1 MPDEAEIA
9 TLRRTAETPLVRPSE
24 RVAAR
29 RKLAEMGLTL
39 HRSRRNEQAALG
51 PTVCPRILMARNA
64 HRETIAE
71 RVRSSSRH
79 RSFVMGFP
87 ISA

>member
-1 MPDEAEIA
+1 MTYAEIA
-9 TLRRTAETPLVRPSE
+9 ALRRVAENPLVRPSE

-29 RKLAEMGLTL
+29 RKLAEMSLTL
-39 HRSRRNEQAALG
+39 RRSRREVQTVLG
-51 PTVCPRILMARNA
+51 PTVCPRILMARNT